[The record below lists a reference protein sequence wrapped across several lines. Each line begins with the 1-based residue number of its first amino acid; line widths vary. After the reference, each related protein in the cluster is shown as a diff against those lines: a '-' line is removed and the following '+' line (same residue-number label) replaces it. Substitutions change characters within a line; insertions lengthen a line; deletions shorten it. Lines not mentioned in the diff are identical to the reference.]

1 MKKTINCKG
10 KLLSIEQA
18 QIMGILNLTPD
29 SFYDGG
35 RYLSDKKML
44 AHTERM
50 IDEGAAII
58 DIGAYSSRP
67 GATHISNDEEA
78 SRLIPAIKSILK
90 EHPNTLISVDT
101 FRAEIAE
108 KAIDVGAAMINDISA
123 GEMDKNM
130 FDTVAKLRV
139 PYFMMHMQG
148 TPQNM
153 QEKPSYENLINNML
167 DYFSEKVDRL
177 QQLGVPDI
185 IIDPG
190 FGFGKTLA
198 HNYEIV
204 RKLNVF
210 NILGH
215 PILAGVSRK
224 SMVYKPLNIG
234 PEDALNATTA
244 LHVLCLQNGAS
255 FLRVHDV
262 KEAAEA
268 IKIVT
273 LAGNQP

>member
-1 MKKTINCKG
+1 MSLDQPK
-10 KLLSIEQA
+10 
-18 QIMGILNLTPD
+18 IMGILNLTPD

-35 RYLSDKKML
+35 RYQSDKAL
-44 AHTERM
+44 LEQTERM
-50 IDEGAAII
+50 LREGADII

-67 GATHISNDEEA
+67 GADHISSEEEEK
-78 SRLIPAIKSILK
+78 RLIPAIENILK
-90 EHPNTLISVDT
+90 AHPETIISVDT
-101 FRAEIAE
+101 FRAEIA
-108 KAIDVGAAMINDISA
+108 KKSIDSGAAMINDISG
-123 GEMDKNM
+123 GEMDEHM
-130 FDTVAKLRV
+130 FETIAALKV
-139 PYFMMHMQG
+139 PYFLMHMQG

-153 QEKPSYENLINNML
+153 QQNPSYENLILDMI
-167 DYFSEKVDRL
+167 DYFSEKVNRL
-177 QQLGVPDI
+177 QQLGVADI

-190 FGFGKTLA
+190 FGFGKTQE

-204 RKLNVF
+204 RKLNNF

-224 SMVYKPLNIG
+224 SMIYKALGIA
-234 PEDALNATTA
+234 PEEALNATTA

>member
-1 MKKTINCKG
+1 MHLDQPK
-10 KLLSIEQA
+10 
-18 QIMGILNLTPD
+18 IMGILNLTPD

-35 RYLSDKKML
+35 RYQSEKALL
-44 AHTERM
+44 TQTERM
-50 IDEGAAII
+50 LNEGAAII
-58 DIGAYSSRP
+58 DVGAYSSRP
-67 GATHISNDEEA
+67 GADHISVEEEA
-78 SRLIPAIKSILK
+78 SRLIPAIKTMLK
-90 EHPNTLISVDT
+90 AHPQTIISVDT

-108 KAIDVGAAMINDISA
+108 KAIDAGAAMINDISG
-123 GEMDKNM
+123 GEMDDKM
-130 FDTVAKLRV
+130 FDTVARLGV
-139 PYFMMHMQG
+139 PYFLMHMKG

-153 QEKPSYENLINNML
+153 QENPSYESLITDML

-190 FGFGKTLA
+190 FGFGKTIA
-198 HNYEIV
+198 HNYEII
-204 RKLNVF
+204 RRLNDF
-210 NILGH
+210 SILGH

-224 SMVYKPLNIG
+224 SMIYKALNIS
-234 PEDALNATTA
+234 PEESLNATTA

-273 LAGNQP
+273 LARNQS